1 VAVKASPLSA
11 LSVGEQPDLFIPLQ
25 KFKGNMQD
33 VFANV
38 APHKAN
44 LVWESGPRRN
54 RRRTSDP
61 PDSRY
66 RRMSTASNSARG
78 DSPCGW
84 SCARKL
90 RFFAD
95 NGQLR

>member
-11 LSVGEQPDLFIPLQ
+11 LSVGEQPDLFIPLK
-25 KFKGNMQD
+25 KFNGNMQD

-54 RRRTSDP
+54 RRRTSA
-61 PDSRY
+61 
-66 RRMSTASNSARG
+66 RRLFRLAAGQHRSSAR
-78 DSPCGW
+78 
-84 SCARKL
+84 
-90 RFFAD
+90 FHV
-95 NGQLR
+95 